1 MATKKQINTK
11 GGPYIGRNV
20 RVGQGDFVG
29 RDKIRKIFVHGSV
42 YVAIVA
48 IFVLGG
54 VSIFSNPNASFW
66 GKPASTP
73 TPTSIPTSSRTTTN
87 TIGGNVVGSNVIQ
100 GGQISQSNSN
110 TTAGETSASGVND
123 DTPTGSSG
131 LSTSTTKN
139 MITGDVI
146 SSTIYQADR
155 IQQRNETTIVSNTLS
170 IQQKMIREA
179 GQTLQN
185 ALEFNEEVAA
195 AIARFKD
202 NVTKTIAIDTT
213 NEEPVRQLADDAL
226 RKASHQLVRI
236 GEHLAATDR
245 YDEAV
250 LYFSNAVALDPP
262 SDALLYVYVPPGE
275 FISNPDA
282 FGYGEVPT
290 SNPVTAF
297 ANGFWIT
304 RTEVTNAQY
313 KECVDAKK
321 CQLPDGPLTKEWTNV
336 PFAKQPV
343 VIMDPELGSAYAQW
357 AGGRLPSS
365 AEWEKACRGS
375 DGRIYPW
382 GNEAPK
388 PIYAN
393 YMNGTLT
400 DVGSYPDG
408 VSPYGLYDMAG
419 NAWEWTSSL
428 WDQTPL
434 SMGGSTKEGESTL
447 RCSTRTPP
455 LGGLDFF
462 SFRVIIPD
470 P

>member
-1 MATKKQINTK
+1 
-11 GGPYIGRNV
+11 
-20 RVGQGDFVG
+20 
-29 RDKIRKIFVHGSV
+29 
-42 YVAIVA
+42 
-48 IFVLGG
+48 
-54 VSIFSNPNASFW
+54 
-66 GKPASTP
+66 
-73 TPTSIPTSSRTTTN
+73 
-87 TIGGNVVGSNVIQ
+87 
-100 GGQISQSNSN
+100 
-110 TTAGETSASGVND
+110 VN
-123 DTPTGSSG
+123 
-131 LSTSTTKN
+131 
-139 MITGDVI
+139 
-146 SSTIYQADR
+146 
-155 IQQRNETTIVSNTLS
+155 
-170 IQQKMIREA
+170 
-179 GQTLQN
+179 
-185 ALEFNEEVAA
+185 
-195 AIARFKD
+195 
-202 NVTKTIAIDTT
+202 KTIAIDTT
-213 NEEPVRQLADDAL
+213 NEEHIHQLADDAL

-262 SDALLYVYVPPGE
+262 PDALLYVYVPPGE

-282 FGYGEVPT
+282 LGYGEVTT

-297 ANGFWIT
+297 ADGFWIT

-313 KECVDAKK
+313 KECVDAGE
-321 CQLPDGPLTKEWTNV
+321 CQPPDGPLTREWTNV

-343 VIMDPELGSAYAQW
+343 VIMDPKLGSAYAQW

-365 AEWEKACRGS
+365 DEWEKACRGS

-400 DVGSYPDG
+400 DVGNYPDG

-434 SMGGSTKEGESTL
+434 SMGGSTKEGESML

-455 LGGLDFF
+455 ISGLDFF
-462 SFRVIIPD
+462 SFRVVIPD
-470 P
+470 PVE